1 MTFLAVVRFCSSGVE
16 NMAYSLFLL
25 FVVFLPS
32 LNALCLVQVV
42 LKLDDYGDWRF
53 KSQCDFKSFLE
64 IYH

>member
-42 LKLDDYGDWRF
+42 LKLDDYGDSKVNF
-53 KSQCDFKSFLE
+53 DFKSFLE